1 MIYLKQSDY
10 DKIVAHARA
19 WLPNEACG
27 LIAGRE
33 NQGDRYIEKIY
44 LLENED
50 HSPEHFTMSPQ
61 AQLSAIKDM
70 RALGLRPLGNFH
82 SHPAT
87 PSRPSEEDKR
97 LALDPNASYMI
108 LSLAEE
114 TPVLRSFHIE
124 QGTATIED
132 LRIEESQLLAPN

>member
-10 DKIVAHARA
+10 EAIVAHAKA
-19 WLPNEACG
+19 GLPNEACG

-33 NQGDRYIEKIY
+33 EGGDRYIEKVY

-70 RALGLRPLGNFH
+70 RKNRLKPLGNFH
-82 SHPAT
+82 SHPST

-97 LALDPNASYMI
+97 LALDPRASYMI

-114 TPVLRSFHIE
+114 EPVLRSFHIE
-124 QGTATIED
+124 GGEVTVED
-132 LRIEESQLLAPN
+132 LVIAEQ

>member
-10 DKIVAHARA
+10 DAIVSHAKA
-19 WLPNEACG
+19 GLPDEACG

-33 NQGDRYIEKIY
+33 EGGDRFIEKVY

-70 RALGLRPLGNFH
+70 RKNGLGPLGNFH
-82 SHPAT
+82 SHPST

-97 LALDPNASYMI
+97 LALDPRASYMI

-114 TPVLRSFHIE
+114 EPVLRCFHIE
-124 QGTATIED
+124 GGAVTV
-132 LRIEESQLLAPN
+132 EELVITE

>member
-10 DKIVAHARA
+10 EAILAHGKAG
-19 WLPNEACG
+19 LPKEACW

-33 NQGDRYIEKIY
+33 EGGDRYIEKVY

-70 RALGLRPLGNFH
+70 RKNGLGPLGNFH
-82 SHPAT
+82 SHPST

-97 LALDPNASYMI
+97 LALDPRASYMI
-108 LSLAEE
+108 LSLMEE
-114 TPVLRSFHIE
+114 EPVLRSFHIE
-124 QGTATIED
+124 GGEVTVED
-132 LRIEESQLLAPN
+132 LTITEQ

>member
-1 MIYLKQSDY
+1 MIYLKRTDY
-10 DKIVAHARA
+10 ATIVTHARA
-19 WLPNEACG
+19 SLPNEACG

-33 NQGDRYIEKIY
+33 ENGHRHIEKVY

-61 AQLSAIKDM
+61 AQLGAIKDM
-70 RALGLRPLGNFH
+70 RANGLKPLGNFH
-82 SHPAT
+82 SHPST

-97 LALDPNASYMI
+97 LALDPRASYMI

-114 TPVLRSFHIE
+114 EPVLRSFHIE
-124 QGTATIED
+124 GGTVTLED
-132 LRIEESQLLAPN
+132 LVIES

>member
-10 DKIVAHARA
+10 DAIVSHAKA
-19 WLPNEACG
+19 GLPNETCG

-33 NQGDRYIEKIY
+33 EGGDRFIEKVY

-50 HSPEHFTMSPQ
+50 HSRSHFTMSPQ

-70 RALGLRPLGNFH
+70 RKNGLGPLGNFH
-82 SHPAT
+82 SHPST

-97 LALDPNASYMI
+97 LALDPRASYMI
-108 LSLAEE
+108 LSLMEE
-114 TPVLRSFHIE
+114 EPVLRSFHIE
-124 QGTATIED
+124 GGEVTVED
-132 LRIEESQLLAPN
+132 LTITEQ

>member
-10 DKIVAHARA
+10 DAIVSHAKA
-19 WLPNEACG
+19 GLPDEACG

-33 NQGDRYIEKIY
+33 EGGDRFIEKVY

-70 RALGLRPLGNFH
+70 RKNGLGPLGNFH
-82 SHPAT
+82 SHPST

-97 LALDPNASYMI
+97 LALDPRASYMI
-108 LSLAEE
+108 LSLMEE
-114 TPVLRSFHIE
+114 EPVLRSFHIE
-124 QGTATIED
+124 GGEVTVED
-132 LRIEESQLLAPN
+132 LTITEQ